1 MPTEKERALAFLSSL
16 PSRRLQPP
24 DQPEEPEEKSL
35 ISRFFSGAADV
46 GTEIVKDIVAV
57 PGRIASIPQLI
68 RKESVGFESEKE
80 RSELRK
86 KALGGAFDI
95 ASFFFPAGRIAKGIG
110 IAGKGIAKTAGR
122 GALAA
127 VKTSPLITPRETAGD
142 PVARAKDVAF
152 QSTIGA
158 AAPVVTSK
166 VISPLASKAQAGIAK
181 VFEKG
186 AATRAAKLT
195 RRENAKLVRNLLSSK
210 GITEAS
216 EKTFPKLFDRIL
228 NTIDDVTVR
237 LTQAEKV
244 FLSEAPTIA
253 TTGTVTKAARVGKR
267 GKIIKSTAPLD
278 VPTKEFPKMIARG
291 QEIAAEVTGQL
302 DAIIEKIIQGGEV
315 GIGNQGAIFAQR
327 IKVGARTFFP
337 ARSQFGRGGLQL
349 QKETFEELKDIA
361 LGIQNLGVIQ
371 ERLPIMKELW
381 NRVRDEG
388 MEGFFQKRTLNDG
401 IRLWTVNVFP
411 IFSGLRDLLTNLG
424 SAGSDALQTVGAD
437 LFDFTVKGKL
447 GFDRSAAIF
456 KAIRKTGR
464 QLPAGI
470 KNDPTALGERLVP
483 IFGNKFDNI
492 LFFPAKA
499 KGAVDSFFKRY
510 GAWASLYEE
519 GLKRIPKGTINRKAA
534 IEKFIFS
541 ADDKVL
547 AEASERGGRLGF
559 NRVLSQFEE
568 SVAGN
573 PLVRLF
579 VNPFPRWTFQFTR
592 FLAEHTPIDPKF
604 WSLVKANKATAED
617 FTKFLVRNMTGTGGL
632 LATSSLLY
640 DQVDFKTMDY
650 VREDGSRIKL
660 TGLTPVPDALFMVA
674 ILRGDAQNA
683 FRAMTASSVALPAG
697 QTGIAS
703 ALLGTGRD
711 FYTGQINTKTVSR
724 EIKDIANDFIPGRG
738 MLMALEQISD
748 PEIREG
754 FFKDVP
760 GLSKL
765 GPLRIDP
772 TTGETI
778 KPKTTIPFFDKAQLP
793 KRFPRGLPGGGR
805 VVNDIERELFRVGL
819 GTRRPRRIPILEFTE
834 EAQIKDKPVEVQ
846 EAFERRAGA
855 LVNQAVSRAIQS
867 SGYRGMPDEQKKRF
881 LSSLI
886 GRVRTVARNE
896 VLRDFGFTN
905 TSANRF
911 SRALRSQVQTR

>member
-1 MPTEKERALAFLSSL
+1 MASDRDKALRFLSSL
-16 PSRRLQPP
+16 NNLRSQQR
-24 DQPEEPEEKSL
+24 QPEEEDTFLSKATS
-35 ISRFFSGAADV
+35 FAKDF
-46 GTEIVKDIVAV
+46 GTELVKDVVDV
-57 PGRIASIPQLI
+57 PSRIAAIPELAV
-68 RKESVGFESEKE
+68 KEFTGIKQSERE
-80 RSELRK
+80 ELRK

-95 ASFFFPAGRIAKGIG
+95 ASFLFPAGRIAKAAGL
-110 IAGKGIAKTAGR
+110 AGKGIAKTAAR
-122 GALAA
+122 GVLGT
-127 VKTSPLITPRETAGD
+127 VKTSPFITPREIASD
-142 PVARAKDVAF
+142 PGARAKDLAL
-152 QSTIGA
+152 QAGIGA
-158 AAPVVTSK
+158 AAPVAAKALSPVT
-166 VISPLASKAQAGIAK
+166 AKAQAGIAK
-181 VFEKG
+181 FFEKG
-186 AATRAAKLT
+186 AAKRSAKLT

-216 EKTFPKLFDRIL
+216 KKEFPALFDKIL
-228 NTIDDVTVR
+228 STIDDATAR
-237 LTQAEKV
+237 LSEAEKI
-244 FLSEAPTIA
+244 FLQEAPTIA
-253 TTGTVTKAARVGKR
+253 TTGTVQKAARAGRR
-267 GKIIKSTAPLD
+267 GKAISTTDPLNI
-278 VPTKEFPKMIARG
+278 PTKDLPGVIERG
-291 QEIAAEVTGQL
+291 QGIAAEVTGAL

-327 IKVGARTFFP
+327 IKVGAKTFFP

-349 QKETFEELKDIA
+349 QKEAFEELRDIA
-361 LGIQNLGVIQ
+361 SGIQNLGVIK
-371 ERLPIMKELW
+371 ERLPIMKELF

-388 MEGFFQKRTLNDG
+388 LEGFFQKRTLNDG

-424 SAGSDALQTVGAD
+424 SAGSDALQAVGAD
-437 LFDFTVKGKL
+437 FFDFTVKGKL
-447 GFDRSAAIF
+447 GFDRSTALL
-456 KAIRKTGR
+456 KAVQKTGR
-464 QLPAGI
+464 KLPQGI
-470 KNDPTALGERLVP
+470 KNDPTALGERLIP
-483 IFGNKFDNI
+483 IFGSKLDNV
-492 LFFPAKA
+492 LFLPAKA

-519 GLKRIPKGTINRKAA
+519 GLKRIPKGTPGRAAA

-547 AEASERGGRLGF
+547 AAASERGGRLGF
-559 NRVLSQFEE
+559 NRVLSSFEE

-617 FTKFLVRNMTGTGGL
+617 FTKFMVRNMTGVGGL
-632 LATSSLLY
+632 FAASSLLY

-660 TGLTPVPDALFMVA
+660 TGLTPVPDALFLVA
-674 ILRGDAQNA
+674 VLRGDAQNA
-683 FRAMTASSVALPAG
+683 FRAMTASSIALPAG

-724 EIKDIANDFIPGRG
+724 ELKDIANDFIPGRG

-765 GPLRIDP
+765 APLRIDP
-772 TTGETI
+772 TTGEAI
-778 KPKTTIPFFDKAQLP
+778 KPKTSLPFFDAQAP
-793 KRFPRGLPGGGR
+793 ERFPRGIPGGGR
-805 VVNDIERELFRVGL
+805 IVNPIERELFRVGL
-819 GTRRPRRIPILEFTE
+819 GTRRPRRIPILEFAE
-834 EAQIKDKPVEVQ
+834 EAQISDKPVEVQ

-855 LVNQAVSRAIQS
+855 LVNQAVSRAIEQP
-867 SGYRGMPDEQKKRF
+867 GYKGLPDDEKKRF
-881 LSSLI
+881 LSGLI

-896 VLRDFGFTN
+896 VLKDFGFTN
-905 TSANRF
+905 RSANRF
-911 SRALRSQVQTR
+911 SRALRAQVQTR